1 MKQVSL
7 PFSMS
12 MHFSFQMYMEKQVTL
27 QCSAVAKCFTQTAM
41 VLLALMC
48 AVTRLYDN
56 RHHVSDIVA
65 GCLLGVVMGIY
76 MVNTMQT
83 TIFIVL
89 EG

>member
-1 MKQVSL
+1 
-7 PFSMS
+7 
-12 MHFSFQMYMEKQVTL
+12 MEKQVTL

-65 GCLLGVVMGIY
+65 GCVLGVVIGVY
-76 MVNTMQT
+76 MV
-83 TIFIVL
+83 IFSLCHSKTVQAL
-89 EG
+89 L